1 MQRPKG
7 DTMRT
12 DRRAAGRIVARSDGG
27 PVYSL
32 HWRNDERTT
41 GTAFSEFIARR
52 AVDFEL
58 ERANNGRV
66 VRIHAGG
73 VVFEN
78 RPLV

>member
-1 MQRPKG
+1 
-7 DTMRT
+7 MRT

-32 HWRNDERTT
+32 HWHNDERTT
-41 GTAFSEFIARR
+41 GTAISAESFRRRSVEFEI
-52 AVDFEL
+52 
-58 ERANNGRV
+58 ERENGRV

-73 VVFEN
+73 VAFVN